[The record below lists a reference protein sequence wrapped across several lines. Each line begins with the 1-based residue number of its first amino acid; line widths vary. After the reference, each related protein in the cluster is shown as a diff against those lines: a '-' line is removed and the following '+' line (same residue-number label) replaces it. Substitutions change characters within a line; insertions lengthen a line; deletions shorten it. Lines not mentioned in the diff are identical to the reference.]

1 MVFAAVQNRRL
12 NPFLLAAALLVSTVP
27 ATGAAPYRLQGQ
39 SAPDFALRSSGGPN
53 VRLSEYRGDVV
64 VLSFFGSRCGQC
76 GTQIASLG
84 RLLDIYGSAGLT
96 ALAVNVDDDQVAAQ
110 EYIAAHRTSVPML
123 LDPEKSVARA
133 YRVDDLPMLLII
145 DRAGRIRYVH
155 RDYRNGHDA
164 QYLDQIKV
172 LLDE

>member
-1 MVFAAVQNRRL
+1 MQNRPL
-12 NPFLLAAALLVSTVP
+12 TLLLLAAALLVPFRSGQ
-27 ATGAAPYRLQGQ
+27 AAAPYRLQGQ
-39 SAPDFALRSSGGPN
+39 SAPDFALRSAAGPN
-53 VRLSEYRGDVV
+53 MRLSEYRGDVV
-64 VLSFFGSRCGQC
+64 VLSFFGTRCGQC
-76 GTQIASLG
+76 GTQIASLD
-84 RLLDIYGSAGLT
+84 RLLSVYGAAGLT
-96 ALAVNVDDDQVAAQ
+96 ALAVNVDDDQEAAR

-164 QYLDQIKV
+164 QYIDQIKV